1 MRKLALLT
9 LPFLLIAGPALAQ
22 QSLTPHSG
30 FDNQTGH
37 AQNASRLSGLHTDN
51 GQVHQMDT
59 NAANSMGAN
68 TGANSGPASDPA
80 FPDRLTTATAPT
92 SQGGALPL
100 AGQNTPGSGAYG
112 GTTGGSTPDSGGNSP
127 ATPH

>member
-9 LPFLLIAGPALAQ
+9 LPFLFVAGQALAQ

-30 FDNQTGH
+30 FDNQTGRS
-37 AQNASRLSGLHTDN
+37 QNASRMSGLHTDS

-59 NAANSMGAN
+59 NAANSMG
-68 TGANSGPASDPA
+68 GSGASDPA
-80 FPDRLTTATAPT
+80 FPDRLTTATAPS

-100 AGQNTPGSGAYG
+100 AGQTTPGSGAYG
-112 GTTGGSTPDSGGNSP
+112 GTTGGATPDSGGNSP
-127 ATPH
+127 AAPH

>member
-9 LPFLLIAGPALAQ
+9 LPLLFAAGPALAQ

-30 FDNQTGH
+30 FDNQTGN
-37 AQNASRLSGLHTDN
+37 AQNASRLSGIHTSS

-68 TGANSGPASDPA
+68 GATSDPA
-80 FPDRLTTATAPT
+80 FPDRLTTSTTPP

-100 AGQNTPGSGAYG
+100 AGQAAPGSGA
-112 GTTGGSTPDSGGNSP
+112 TGGSMSNGSNTPAAP
-127 ATPH
+127 R